1 MNKKFIAPFLILLLL
16 TASCKESDPYEGIT
30 RYMVEGAVPSLAA
43 DMISMAKVYEYRTGE
58 VVENGDTLLCDIR
71 IDSNII
77 DNPSSGTEYL
87 FLANTD
93 AEFLKVKLISKE
105 DTYRWGDTIIHLIE
119 GDKVLVRISPLSP
132 QTKYEPMLNE

>member
-1 MNKKFIAPFLILLLL
+1 MNKKCIIPLVALLLL
-16 TASCKESDPYEGIT
+16 TAACKESDPYEGIT
-30 RYMVEGAVPSLAA
+30 RYVVEGAVPSLAA
-43 DMISMAKVYEYRTGE
+43 DMISSARVYEYRTGT
-58 VVENGDTLLCDIR
+58 VVEEGDTLLRDIR

-87 FLANTD
+87 FLANTE

-105 DTYRWGDTIIHLIE
+105 ETYRWGDTIIHLVE
-119 GDKVLVRISPLSP
+119 GNKVQVRISPLSP